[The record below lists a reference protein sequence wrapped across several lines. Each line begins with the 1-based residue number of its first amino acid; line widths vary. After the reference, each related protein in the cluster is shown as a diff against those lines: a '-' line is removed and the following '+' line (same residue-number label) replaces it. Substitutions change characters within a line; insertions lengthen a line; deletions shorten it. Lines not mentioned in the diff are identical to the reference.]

1 MSWTPRA
8 VAAMLGIS
16 PTTLRTWDQRYGL
29 GPSDRTAGGHRRYR
43 DDEIDQ
49 LRRMIALTAQGVA
62 PADAAWQSREHA
74 PASPQPARPE
84 LTADAARSARRGF
97 LTAADRLDEPR
108 VRRLAAELITAH
120 GVVAAWQAVLAPFLI
135 ELGERVHRRGDGVEV
150 EHLASAGLLHALR
163 AVPYPHRD
171 GVLTALLSC
180 APDEQHTLA
189 LEALGAALSEEDRL
203 WRSLGARVPP
213 PALHDAVERLRPAV
227 VVLWAHHVDFAAA
240 VPIEDLRRSTGAVV
254 VAGPGWDGLA
264 LPESVRR
271 PATLTDAVR
280 LIVDPVRASAADP

>member
-43 DDEIDQ
+43 DDEVDQ
-49 LRRMIALTAQGVA
+49 LRRMIALTARGVA
-62 PADAAWQSREHA
+62 PADAARRSRQHT
-74 PASPQPARPE
+74 PASPQPTRPE
-84 LTADAARSARRGF
+84 LTADAVRSVRRGF
-97 LTAADRLDEPR
+97 LTAAERLDEPR
-108 VRRLAAELITAH
+108 VRRLAAELITGH
-120 GVVAAWQAVLAPFLI
+120 GVVAAWEAVLAPFLI
-135 ELGERVHRRGDGVEV
+135 GLGERVHKRGTGVEV

-163 AVPYPHRD
+163 AVPHPERD

-189 LEALGAALSEEDRL
+189 LEALGAALSEQDCL

-213 PALHDAVERLRPAV
+213 TALRDALERLRPAV
-227 VVLWAHHVDFAAA
+227 VVIWAHHVDLAAA
-240 VPIEDLRRSTGAVV
+240 VPIAELRRSTEAVLV
-254 VAGPGWDGLA
+254 AAGPGWEGLA

-271 PATLTDAVR
+271 PTTLAEAVR
-280 LIVDPVRASAADP
+280 LIVDPIRG